1 MDNLVLETRR
11 EFATQKIFWVVYDH
25 TVVRKEWLK
34 RNSNQIIATII
45 QISGKANLEIR
56 LIYYHQTVLY

>member
-11 EFATQKIFWVVYDH
+11 EFATQKIFWVEYDH
-25 TVVRKEWLK
+25 TVVREEWLK
-34 RNSNQIIATII
+34 RSNQIIATII